1 MAKPLVLLDPH
12 PRTRDMIFASA
23 DWERLE
29 DLAEIITTESGA
41 VNAAVVDKYLPRLCA
56 IVGQTPLPAARLER
70 ATALRAIF
78 NVEGNFL
85 PNVDYGYCFR
95 HGIRVAVAAPAFAA
109 PVAEYALAL
118 ALDLL
123 RGVTRADRA
132 FRTGREAYGWRGNLE
147 SESLFGADV
156 GVLGFGNI
164 GRALMPLLAPFRCR
178 IRVHDPWLPDAVI
191 MEHGAIP
198 ASLADVLERSRV
210 VIVLAAATRDNRHLI
225 GAGELA
231 RLRAGSK
238 LVLLSR
244 ADVVD
249 FNALQDATASGRI
262 EAAIDVFPEEPV
274 ASDDPI
280 RGADAILLSAHRAGG
295 LDSALKAIG
304 AMVVDDLE
312 LVLRGLPPV
321 RLQSAQ
327 PETVG
332 LLRSKPGI
340 ADTTARPAA
349 HRSLSDGQ

>member
-12 PRTRDMIFASA
+12 PRTRAMIFAPA
-23 DWERLE
+23 DWQRLERLV
-29 DLAEIITTESGA
+29 DVITSETGA
-41 VNAAVVDKYLPRLCA
+41 VDAAVVDACLPRVSA
-56 IVGQTPLPAARLER
+56 ILGQTPLPTARLER
-70 ATALRAIF
+70 ATALRAVF

-85 PNVDYGYCFR
+85 PNIDYAYCFR

-118 ALDLL
+118 TLDLL

-132 FRTGREAYGWRGNLE
+132 FRGGREAYGWRGNGE
-147 SESLFGADV
+147 ASSLFGADV
-156 GVLGFGNI
+156 GIVGFGNI

-178 IRVHDPWLPDAVI
+178 VRVHDPWLPDAFIV
-191 MEHGAIP
+191 EHRAIP
-198 ASLADVLERSRV
+198 ASLADVLARSRV

-225 GAGELA
+225 GAGDLA
-231 RLRAGSK
+231 RMLQGSK

-249 FNALQDATASGRI
+249 FSALQEAAASGRI

-280 RGADAILLSAHRAGG
+280 RGAAAILLSAHRAGG

-321 RLQSAQ
+321 RLQSVQ

-340 ADTTARPAA
+340 AGAAPPPDRALGEAPA
-349 HRSLSDGQ
+349 

>member
-1 MAKPLVLLDPH
+1 MTKPLVLLDPH
-12 PRTRDMIFASA
+12 PRTRAMIFAPA
-23 DWERLE
+23 DWQRLGA
-29 DLAEIITTESGA
+29 LADVITAESGA
-41 VNAAVVDKYLPRLCA
+41 VDAAVVDECLPRVSA
-56 IVGQTPLPAARLER
+56 ILGQTPLPAARLER
-70 ATALRAIF
+70 ADALRAIF

-85 PNVDYGYCFR
+85 PNVDYAYCFQ
-95 HGIRVAVAAPAFAA
+95 HGIRVVVAAPAFAA

-118 ALDLL
+118 TLDLV
-123 RGVTRADRA
+123 RGVTRGDRA
-132 FRTGREAYGWRGNLE
+132 FRNGREAYGWRGNCE
-147 SESLFGADV
+147 ASSLFGADV
-156 GVLGFGNI
+156 GVVGFGNI

-191 MEHGAIP
+191 EEHGAIP

-225 GAGELA
+225 GAAELA
-231 RLRAGSK
+231 RMTPDSK

-280 RGADAILLSAHRAGG
+280 RGAAGILLSAHHAGG

-304 AMVVDDLE
+304 AMVVDDLG

-340 ADTTARPAA
+340 PGATPSPDRALGKAPA
-349 HRSLSDGQ
+349 

>member
-12 PRTRDMIFASA
+12 PRTHAMIFAPA
-23 DWERLE
+23 DWQRLERLV
-29 DLAEIITTESGA
+29 DVITSETGA
-41 VNAAVVDKYLPRLCA
+41 VDAAVVDACLPRVSA
-56 IVGQTPLPAARLER
+56 ILGQTPLPTARLER

-85 PNVDYGYCFR
+85 PNIDYAYCFR

-118 ALDLL
+118 TLDLL
-123 RGVTRADRA
+123 RGVTRADRV
-132 FRTGREAYGWRGNLE
+132 FRAGREGYGWRGNLE

-156 GVLGFGNI
+156 GVVGFGNI
-164 GRALMPLLAPFRCR
+164 GRALMPLLAPFRCCV
-178 IRVHDPWLPDAVI
+178 RVHDPWLPDAVI
-191 MEHGAIP
+191 VEHGAMP
-198 ASLADVLERSRV
+198 ASLPEVLEHSRV
-210 VIVLAAATRDNRHLI
+210 VIVLAASTRDNRHLI
-225 GAGELA
+225 GAAELA
-231 RLRAGSK
+231 RMTPGSK

-249 FNALQDATASGRI
+249 FKALQNATASGRI

-280 RGADAILLSAHRAGG
+280 RGAAGILLSAHRAGG
-295 LDSALKAIG
+295 LDSALKTIG
-304 AMVVDDLE
+304 TMVIDDLG

-340 ADTTARPAA
+340 AGAPPPPDRAFGEAPA
-349 HRSLSDGQ
+349 

>member
-12 PRTRDMIFASA
+12 PRTRAMIFAPVDWQRLQALA
-23 DWERLE
+23 DV
-29 DLAEIITTESGA
+29 ITAESGA
-41 VNAAVVDKYLPRLCA
+41 VDATVVNECLPRVSA
-56 IVGQTPLPAARLER
+56 ILGQTPLPAARLER

-85 PNVDYGYCFR
+85 PNVDYAYCFA

-118 ALDLL
+118 TLDLV

-132 FRTGREAYGWRGNLE
+132 FRAGREAYGWRGNIE
-147 SESLFGADV
+147 SESLFDADV
-156 GVLGFGNI
+156 GVVGFGNI

-191 MEHGAIP
+191 VERGAIP

-231 RLRAGSK
+231 RMTPGSK

-244 ADVVD
+244 ADVAD

-274 ASDDPI
+274 ASGDPI
-280 RGADAILLSAHRAGG
+280 RGAAGILLSAHRAGG
-295 LDSALKAIG
+295 LASALRTIG
-304 AMVVDDLE
+304 AMVVDDLD

-327 PETVG
+327 PETIA

-340 ADTTARPAA
+340 ASVGVT
-349 HRSLSDGQ
+349 Q